1 MTTAE
6 SAIGLI
12 AAIRSGDLDALQRLL
27 DEHPG
32 LATSRLGGQGGGRTP
47 LHVVTDWPGF
57 FPNGPEAAQLL
68 IRAGADVDSR
78 GDDEEHGETPLHWA
92 ASSDDAAVAAVLI
105 DAGANLE
112 MPNGSIGTPLANA
125 VGYACWNVARLLVA
139 SGATVDALWEAA
151 ALGLLERLEELLADD
166 SIATPENIS
175 QAFWHACGGGQRRA
189 AERLLDLGADL
200 NGVPDY
206 AERTP
211 LDVAGGGGTQDSNVV
226 EWLKKLGAR
235 SADSDTTGGSNG

>member
-1 MTTAE
+1 MTTD
-6 SAIGLI
+6 SDAIATI
-12 AAIRSGDLDALQRLL
+12 AAIRTGDLDGLQRLL
-27 DEHPG
+27 TDNPD
-32 LATSRLGGQGGGRTP
+32 LAASKLEIAKGRTP
-47 LHVVTDWPGF
+47 LHVVTDWPGY
-57 FPNGPEAAQLL
+57 FPNGPRIAQLL
-68 IRAGADVDSR
+68 IDAGADVNDRGTDS
-78 GDDEEHGETPLHWA
+78 ENGEAPLHWA

-105 DAGANLE
+105 DAGANLD

-139 SGATVDALWEAA
+139 RGATVDTLWEAA
-151 ALGLLERLEELLADD
+151 ALGLLERLEELLADE

-189 AERLLDLGADL
+189 AERLLGLGADL

-211 LDVAGGGGTQDSNVV
+211 LDVAGGGGTQDENVV
-226 EWLKKLGAR
+226 AWLKRLGAR
-235 SADSDTTGGSNG
+235 STVSESAGGSSG